1 MPRLPRNL
9 ILEDKSFF
17 HVTWKCHNEDFLLQ
31 DERAKTHLYD
41 LLRRFKEKYHI
52 KIYGYCFM
60 DNHPHIVGYCESVK
74 EFSRYFQVVNGMFAR
89 FINTQME
96 RKGQVIMDRLRS
108 PQIQTER
115 YLLTVLR
122 YVDLNPVRAGI
133 CKNAKDYRWSSHRS
147 YAHGKKDPLL
157 DPLPSGLSI
166 TEHQY
171 QMLHS
176 FTLEKHRQKIPVYY
190 RTYFIGAPSWV
201 RKRRKTLFQTLSAK
215 KIIPPNIVTPALLQN
230 PKSKITQTKK

>member
-1 MPRLPRNL
+1 MPRIPRNL
-9 ILEDKSFF
+9 ILQNKSFF

-31 DERAKTHLYD
+31 DERAKKSLYD
-41 LLRRFKEKYHI
+41 LLKQYKERYRI

-60 DNHPHIVGYCESVK
+60 DNHPHIVGYCETVQ
-74 EFSRYFQVVNGMFAR
+74 EFSRYFQVVNGLFAR
-89 FINTQME
+89 FINSQME

-133 CKNAKDYRWSSHRS
+133 CKRPKDYKWSSHRS
-147 YAHGKKDPLL
+147 YAKGKTDPLL
-157 DPLPSGLSI
+157 DPLPSGLRI
-166 TEHQY
+166 TQSQY
-171 QMLHS
+171 QLLHS
-176 FTLEKHRQKIPVYY
+176 FAVEKLNKKIPIYY

-201 RKRRKTLFQTLSAK
+201 RKRRRSLFDTLSEK
-215 KIIPPNIVTPALLQN
+215 KSHKGT
-230 PKSKITQTKK
+230 SSTQLEPQPS